1 MEATSLHTQLQLD
14 QVVGE
19 FEAGRIAQGVLLLA
33 GMLDTA
39 ADGAERIQALR
50 DVLASHPLR
59 RFLSADPALHLAAT
73 NMPQALALIASGA
86 MPTGLSRC
94 GDEVFRA
101 VAGLGFARGLQERRA
116 LGAAALEPAWRRGE
130 RIALID
136 CGELGELD
144 RLHGTALDN
153 IALRHSDAAVAAMLQ
168 QQHGLSDFS
177 PAGARLDLVL
187 ASGVADLRSAAELI
201 QWLIAI
207 AARLAPQGVLYLSSF
222 TPGHLGCGW
231 QTACLGR
238 DLVCHD
244 ETGLERCAA
253 SAGLTIRHMRGAS
266 GSLIWGELRHA
277 AAAQANLFGRGHHD

>member
-1 MEATSLHTQLQLD
+1 MEATSLHTRLQLD

-19 FEAGRIAQGVLLLA
+19 FEAGRIAQAVLLLA

-39 ADGAERIQALR
+39 ADGADRIGALR

-59 RFLSADPALHLAAT
+59 RFLSADPAFQLAAT
-73 NMPQALALIASGA
+73 NLPQALALIASGA
-86 MPTGLSRC
+86 APAGLSRC

-116 LGAAALEPAWRRGE
+116 LGAAAIEPAWRRGE

-144 RLHGTALDN
+144 RLHRTALDN
-153 IALRHSDAAVAAMLQ
+153 IALRHSDAAVAALLQ

-177 PAGARLDLVL
+177 APDARFDVVL
-187 ASGVADLRSAAELI
+187 ASSVADLRSAAELTR
-201 QWLIAI
+201 WLIVL

-222 TPGHLGCGW
+222 TPGHLGFGW
-231 QTACLGR
+231 QAVCLGR

-253 SAGLTIRHMRGAS
+253 SAGLTVRHMRGAS

-277 AAAQANLFGRGHHD
+277 AAAPQLHLNGGSHD